1 MKKKELFQSLKVI
14 ALALILAV
22 GVSYATGAWED
33 ASGTPPENNAPR
45 PVNVSDEVQTKMG
58 DLYIESPTGNALLTG
73 DLLAVWGT
81 STFNDDVNLGLPG
94 GIDENVPLYVS
105 GNAKFDDLSEAS
117 NPGGGIAYPAQVCV
131 DSVGSLIL
139 CASPLS
145 VYVNTVYS
153 FAGTQEPGDECPGD
167 IQSYTF
173 SVGIAGGV
181 SPFTYQWQRSYDG
194 GAYTNVGT
202 SSTYSMSMNAGDSN
216 SPDIGEPHSYNIK
229 VTVTDNAGLVMPS
242 APHTITQ
249 LMFDP
254 TADFDNDGSLCPV

>member
-14 ALALILAV
+14 ALALVLAV

-45 PVNVSDEVQTKMG
+45 PVNVSEEVQTKAG
-58 DLYIESPTGNALLTG
+58 DLYIESPTGNAILAG
-73 DLLAVWGT
+73 DTLSVWGV
-81 STFNDDVNLGLPG
+81 SNFSGQVSLGMEGGVDEDVP
-94 GIDENVPLYVS
+94 IYVS
-105 GNAKFDDLSEAS
+105 GQATFDNLSLDN
-117 NPGGGIAYPAQVCV
+117 NPDGIAYPAQVCV
-131 DSVGSLIL
+131 DSEGSLIL

-145 VYVNTVYS
+145 VSVNTAYAFS
-153 FAGTQEPGDECPGD
+153 GTQEPGDECPGD

-173 SVGIAGGV
+173 SAGIAGGV

-194 GAYTNVGT
+194 GAYVNVGT
-202 SSTYSMSMNAGDSN
+202 SSTYAMTMTAGDSN
-216 SPDIGEPHSYNIK
+216 SPDVGEPHSYNIK

-242 APHTITQ
+242 SPHTITQ

-254 TADFDNDGSLCPV
+254 TADFDNDGSVCPV